1 MHAISQSAIA
11 GQPSPESPKP
21 KIDVNVNGITPR
33 ERLVLMDMDSRTYT
47 IRQLAR
53 EFAVTPRT
61 LRFYEDKD
69 LLHPA
74 RQGQSRIYSYR
85 DRARLQLILRG
96 RRLGFSLIEI
106 KEMLDLYNLGD
117 GGVEQLKMTLRKSK
131 ARIAALE
138 RQRAD
143 IEAALAELREG
154 NNQIK
159 RLLDEK
165 GVGADAL

>member
-1 MHAISQSAIA
+1 
-11 GQPSPESPKP
+11 
-21 KIDVNVNGITPR
+21 
-33 ERLVLMDMDSRTYT
+33 MDMDSRTYT

-96 RRLGFSLIEI
+96 RRLGFSLVEI

-117 GGVEQLKMTLRKSK
+117 GGVEQLKMTLRKAK
-131 ARIAALE
+131 ERIAALE
-138 RQRAD
+138 LQRVD
-143 IEAALAELREG
+143 IEAALADLREG
-154 NNQIK
+154 SGQIEN
-159 RLLDEK
+159 LLGQK
-165 GVGADAL
+165 GVRADAV

>member
-1 MHAISQSAIA
+1 
-11 GQPSPESPKP
+11 
-21 KIDVNVNGITPR
+21 
-33 ERLVLMDMDSRTYT
+33 MDLDSRTYT

-96 RRLGFSLIEI
+96 RRLGFSLVEI
-106 KEMLDLYNLGD
+106 KEMLDLYTLGD
-117 GGVEQLKMTLRKSK
+117 GGVEQLRMTQRK
-131 ARIAALE
+131 ARERIAALE
-138 RQRAD
+138 RQRID
-143 IEAALAELREG
+143 IDAALEELRDGSRMIES
-154 NNQIK
+154 
-159 RLLDEK
+159 LLAQK
-165 GVGADAL
+165 GTAADAV

>member
-1 MHAISQSAIA
+1 
-11 GQPSPESPKP
+11 
-21 KIDVNVNGITPR
+21 
-33 ERLVLMDMDSRTYT
+33 MDMDSRTFT

-85 DRARLQLILRG
+85 DRGRLQLILRG
-96 RRLGFSLIEI
+96 RRLGFSLVEI

-117 GGVEQLKMTLRKSK
+117 GGVEQLKTTLRKAK
-131 ARIAALE
+131 ERIAALN
-138 RQRAD
+138 RQRVD
-143 IEAALAELREG
+143 IEVALEELRAG
-154 NNQIK
+154 CRQIENM
-159 RLLDEK
+159 LGDK
-165 GVGADAL
+165 GVRADAV